1 MFFNPEKCRN
11 ETEVESKFIVQY
23 LLPTLGYTPDS
34 WNQEVSLGSIR
45 LDFLIFASQIFPI
58 SLKDG
63 SPICLV
69 VEAKNPKQ
77 SLNPHIP
84 KLKKYLTCLG
94 IHHGLLT
101 NGKEVRIFK
110 RDSQE
115 INLVFKCR
123 GSEVNQRI
131 LEIQNLIG
139 REELRTQKFTR
150 RQDEQKEVDNRKNQ
164 GQQRINNLSLT
175 SGTSK
180 CSTSVATKKTTG
192 LDQANALK
200 LSSHSHKQLQT
211 QARGQKMQVIAVYH
225 NKGGVGKTTTVV
237 NLAAAL
243 SKQGKRVLVIDLDS
257 QANTTFAVGLVK
269 FDDEVNDSLKEK
281 NILHLLGSE
290 EFFPIKEVAQTAEF
304 CSPAIDVVPS
314 HIDLMG
320 AENDLNSLDY
330 SRMILIQK
338 LNEVQQNYDIVIID
352 TPPSLN
358 LYARIALIA
367 ADFLIIPSDLKPFAN
382 QGLNNVKGLIRD
394 INGFRKIIQKKPID
408 ILGVL
413 ATKVSPN
420 YKFKQSTLP
429 KRIQTVIERYELD
442 VMETVIF
449 ERDDLAK
456 CSEVTTAVGDLE
468 IPDPRS
474 ILDYKPE
481 SDSAREFKSLA
492 EEVMRKI
499 K

>member
-1 MFFNPEKCRN
+1 
-11 ETEVESKFIVQY
+11 
-23 LLPTLGYTPDS
+23 LLSAALQSIGITLG
-34 WNQEVSLGSIR
+34 
-45 LDFLIFASQIFPI
+45 I
-58 SLKDG
+58 S
-63 SPICLV
+63 
-69 VEAKNPKQ
+69 
-77 SLNPHIP
+77 
-84 KLKKYLTCLG
+84 
-94 IHHGLLT
+94 
-101 NGKEVRIFK
+101 K
-110 RDSQE
+110 R
-115 INLVFKCR
+115 
-123 GSEVNQRI
+123 
-131 LEIQNLIG
+131 
-139 REELRTQKFTR
+139 
-150 RQDEQKEVDNRKNQ
+150 
-164 GQQRINNLSLT
+164 
-175 SGTSK
+175 
-180 CSTSVATKKTTG
+180 STSVATKDRTN
-192 LDQANALK
+192 LNQANALK
-200 LSSHSHKQLQT
+200 PSSRSHKQSQT

-269 FDDEVNDSLKEK
+269 FEDEVNDTLKEK
-281 NILHLLGSE
+281 NILHLLSSE
-290 EFFPIKEVAQTAEF
+290 EFFPIKEVARTAEF

-314 HIDLMG
+314 HIDLMS

-338 LNEVQQNYDIVIID
+338 LNEVQQDYDIVIID

-367 ADFLIIPSDLKPFAN
+367 ADFLVIPSDLKPFAN
-382 QGLNNVKGLIRD
+382 QGLNNVKSLIRD
-394 INGFRKIIQKKPID
+394 INGFRKIIQKKPINV
-408 ILGVL
+408 LGVL

-420 YKFKQSTLP
+420 YKFKQATLP
-429 KRIQTVIERYELD
+429 KRIQTVVERYELD
-442 VMETVIF
+442 VMETIIF

-468 IPDPRS
+468 NPDPRS

-481 SDSAREFKSLA
+481 SDSAKEFKSLA